1 MGAASL
7 LNLLTPDPSIEQLPV
22 LPQVHDGLHPDL
34 VMVTDP
40 TDDGGL
46 TVLRLWPTR
55 VQFAT
60 SATPVWLGNVST
72 LFMEQTP
79 VMLTILRTG
88 RDFDA
93 PLRQL
98 RGALGEDVEILLRQ
112 RPVEDLPGD
121 IIWDGSVLL
130 ASEAGK

>member
-1 MGAASL
+1 
-7 LNLLTPDPSIEQLPV
+7 
-22 LPQVHDGLHPDL
+22 VHDGLHPDL
-34 VMVTDP
+34 VMVTEP
-40 TDDGGL
+40 THDAGL

-60 SATPVWLGNVST
+60 GKTPIWLGNVST

-79 VMLTILRTG
+79 VLLTVLRTG
-88 RDFDA
+88 RDFDT

-98 RGALGEDVEILLRQ
+98 RSTLGEDVATLLRQ
-112 RPVEDLPGD
+112 RAVEDLPSD

-130 ASEAGK
+130 ASEKQE